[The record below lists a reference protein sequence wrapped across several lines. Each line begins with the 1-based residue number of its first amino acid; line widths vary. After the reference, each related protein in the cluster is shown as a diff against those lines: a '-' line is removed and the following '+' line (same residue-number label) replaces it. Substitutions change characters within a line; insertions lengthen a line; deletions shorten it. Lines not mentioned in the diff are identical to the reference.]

1 MNDLGL
7 KSQILRRD
15 YLYGSLLAEGF
26 TSFEMSPAEML
37 QQRSAGPISEQD
49 YLVAKSLAKEDVVR
63 VDGQTTT
70 APEDSGEVFDVVV
83 IGAGLSGL
91 AAAYYVQQNT
101 NGSARVLIIEN
112 HDDFGGNARRDEF
125 QIDGR
130 LLYAPQASTVIQD
143 LSPALAPSGQALSL
157 FGELGIDLAKHRVPE
172 DQYWFGVFRDGNGT
186 SAPAWYAN
194 FLAVP
199 MTDSTKASLGAFFE
213 TVMHFYD
220 RDWQAELDELD
231 RVTFKDYVR
240 QRGWTDEF
248 FQLMQPQLGAFF
260 GFSDAVSAGCVYA
273 HYGTKS
279 PRYIYAFP
287 GGNSGLAR
295 HLVKSLIPTAFKQGS
310 SEDEFLSS
318 PLRNEN
324 LDRAENPTRLRLK
337 CPAVRIEHE
346 GSHEIASQVLIT
358 VRTDGKFRR
367 LRARTVIMACGGFVA
382 RRIVADLPESHRD
395 AFDRFVYSPVLWANV
410 ALKNSRALDKAAL
423 TLLSSYSDGF
433 GGVLLRYE
441 NINPHSASPE
451 RPSVIG
457 VACPRF
463 YPGKDAREQERLA
476 RHELV
481 TTPFREYEKSV
492 RQDLV
497 RVLGPW
503 GFDPA
508 QDIAAIVLHRW
519 AHHTYVFGYPG
530 FFTSGIVEKAKQP
543 FGRIAFAHTDLH
555 KFSLVMGAVEQG
567 RRAAEESCERLA
579 LHAGAAD

>member
-1 MNDLGL
+1 MDGLGL
-7 KSQILRRD
+7 SSQILRRD
-15 YLYGSLLAEGF
+15 YLYGSLLAEGYA
-26 TSFEMSPAEML
+26 SFEMSPAELM
-37 QQRSAGPISEQD
+37 RRGTANPISGEQD
-49 YLVAKSLAKEDVVR
+49 YLVATSSAHKDVVR
-63 VDGQTTT
+63 IDGQTITGT
-70 APEDSGEVFDVVV
+70 EDSAEVFDVVV

-91 AAAYYVQQNT
+91 AASYYVQQNT

-125 QIDGR
+125 QVGGR
-130 LLYAPQASTVIQD
+130 RLYAPQASTVIQD
-143 LSPALAPSGQALSL
+143 LSPALSPSDQALSL
-157 FGELGIDLAKHRVPE
+157 FSELGIDLAKKRVPE
-172 DQYWFGVFRDGNGT
+172 DQYWFGVFRDGDKIC
-186 SAPAWYAN
+186 APAWYAN

-199 MTDSTKASLGAFFE
+199 MSDSTKASLGAFFE

-220 RDWQAELDELD
+220 GDWQAKLKELDN
-231 RVTFKDYVR
+231 VTFKDYVL

-248 FQLMQPQLGAFF
+248 FQLMVPQLAAFF
-260 GFSDAVSAGCVYA
+260 GFPDAVSAACVYA

-295 HLVKSLIPTAFKQGS
+295 HLVKALIPNAFESNS
-310 SEDEFLSS
+310 SEDGVLSA
-318 PLRNEN
+318 PLRKDN
-324 LDRAENPTRLRLK
+324 LDRVENSTRLRLN
-337 CPAVRIEHE
+337 CSAVRVEHD
-346 GSHEIASQVLIT
+346 SSASQVLVT
-358 VRTDGKFRR
+358 VRTDGRHLR
-367 LRARTVIMACGGFVA
+367 LRARTAIMACGGFVT
-382 RRIVADLPESHRD
+382 RRIVADLPKSHSD
-395 AFDRFVYSPVLWANV
+395 AFNRFIYSPVLWANV
-410 ALKNSRALDKAAL
+410 ALHNSRALDKAGL
-423 TLLSSYSDGF
+423 SLLSSYSDGF

-441 NINPHSASPE
+441 NIKPSSESPE
-451 RPSVIG
+451 RPSVLG

-463 YPGKDAREQERLA
+463 YAGKDAREQERLA

-481 TTPFREYEKSV
+481 STPFQEYEKHI

-519 AHHTYVFGYPG
+519 AQHTYVFGYPG
-530 FFTSGIVEKAKQP
+530 FFTSGVVETAKQP

-567 RRAAEESCERLA
+567 RRAAREVCERLGRQ
-579 LHAGAAD
+579 AGAAD